1 MNNGCNSVVRNRDL
15 SGERESKP
23 REEDRE
29 EQFVVV
35 RCCTFATAL
44 IQKVIE

>member
-1 MNNGCNSVVRNRDL
+1 MNNGCNSVVRNMQERVS

-44 IQKVIE
+44 I